1 MKIEHYAYTRGAE
14 MDYGLFSAPS
24 NLTKSQRD
32 IVSTKLMSILGDDVE
47 RDLKT
52 PKWILYKDCNFLVW
66 GLCCENRLIASNPQ
80 ETTHKNRPIRGF
92 FGVVISDF
100 TGEDLRLPFD
110 INYFRELYRNE
121 IEKYWDQIEL
131 HQNQT
136 LGYLWG
142 KYNYVSAAHNNYIE
156 LLNTDIFQCQ
166 SLGELDREGVIA
178 AALTLNNVS
187 LLIDNDNIE
196 QATNRNGSFM
206 NCLTSSVRF
215 GLHHV
220 KQQCPKCKKY
230 VSSFTTTGVCLDCKE
245 AEEATRR
252 RIKKD
257 EDDMDKQMKV
267 ELELAQN
274 KIVELKS
281 EVESNR
287 LQLKKKDRV
296 IKILAAA
303 LVVLLIALLYS
314 QDSFSLK
321 LFEKKQEAQYT
332 PGGDSRKRDNDRYDN
347 DYMQYQEAFFRFLE
361 SAINVDA
368 GAHNKFP
375 IKVQSNDDK
384 YRVESNAN
392 WIKILSPESGLIII
406 EIAANEQKDSRKGEL
421 TVTYGNSNTKS
432 IEITQNGKLDQ

>member
-1 MKIEHYAYTRGAE
+1 MKIEHYCYTRGAE
-14 MDYGLFSAPS
+14 MDYGLFSVPS
-24 NLTKSQRD
+24 NLTKSQID
-32 IVSTKLMSILGDDVE
+32 IVRTKLMSILGDDVE
-47 RDLKT
+47 RNLKT
-52 PKWILYKDCNFLVW
+52 PKWILYKDYNFLVW
-66 GLCCENRLIASNPQ
+66 GLCCENRFIASDIQ
-80 ETTHKNRPIRGF
+80 KTTHKNRPIRGF

-131 HQNQT
+131 HQNKT
-136 LGYLWG
+136 LGYLVG
-142 KYNYVSAAHNNYIE
+142 KYNYVSAAQNNYIE

-206 NCLTSSVRF
+206 NCLTSSVNF
-215 GLHHV
+215 GLYHV

-230 VSSFTTTGVCLDCKE
+230 VSSFTPTGVCFDCKDS
-245 AEEATRR
+245 EETTRR

-257 EDDMDKQMKV
+257 EDDMDKQMKI
-267 ELELAQN
+267 ELELAQD
-274 KIVELKS
+274 KIEELKS

-303 LVVLLIALLYS
+303 LVILLIALLYS
-314 QDSFSLK
+314 QDTFSLK
-321 LFEKKQEAQYT
+321 LFEKKQETQYT
-332 PGGDSRKRDNDRYDN
+332 HGGDSSKRDSGRYDN
-347 DYMQYQEAFFRFLE
+347 DCMHYQEATFKFRE

-368 GAHNKFP
+368 GAHNEFP
-375 IKVQSNDDK
+375 IKVQSSDDK
-384 YRVESNAN
+384 YKIESNID
-392 WIKILSPESGLIII
+392 WIKILSTQKDLITIK
-406 EIAANEQKDSRKGEL
+406 IAANEQKESRKGEVI
-421 TVTYGNSNTKS
+421 VTYGNSDTS
-432 IEITQNGKLDQ
+432 SVVITQIGK

>member
-1 MKIEHYAYTRGAE
+1 MKVEHYCYTRGAE
-14 MDYGLFSAPS
+14 MDYGLFSVPS
-24 NLTKSQRD
+24 NLTKSQIDLVR
-32 IVSTKLMSILGDDVE
+32 TKLMSILGDDVE
-47 RDLKT
+47 RNLIT
-52 PKWILYKDCNFLVW
+52 PKWILYKGYNFLVW
-66 GLCCENRLIASNPQ
+66 GLCCENRFIASDLQ
-80 ETTHKNRPIRGF
+80 KTTHKKRPIRGF

-136 LGYLWG
+136 LGYLCG

-206 NCLTSSVRF
+206 NCLTPSVSI

-230 VSSFTTTGVCLDCKE
+230 VSSFTQSGVCLDCKE

-257 EDDMDKQMKV
+257 EDDMDKQMKI

-287 LQLKKKDRV
+287 LQLKKKERW
-296 IKILAAA
+296 IKILA
-303 LVVLLIALLYS
+303 VVSVSLLIALLYS
-314 QDSFSLK
+314 QDLFSLK
-321 LFEKKQEAQYT
+321 LFESKQEIPSATDSISNNSDGNYQ
-332 PGGDSRKRDNDRYDN
+332 GDSFK
-347 DYMQYQEAFFRFLE
+347 FLE

-368 GAHNKFP
+368 DAQDKFP
-375 IKVQSNDDK
+375 IKIQSNVDK
-384 YRVESNAN
+384 YGIESNAD
-392 WIKILSPESGLIII
+392 WIKILPTQSGLITID
-406 EIAANEQKDSRKGEL
+406 IAANEQKDSRKGEL
-421 TVTYGNSNTKS
+421 TVTYGNSNTTS
-432 IEITQNGKLDQ
+432 IVITQNGKKL

>member
-14 MDYGLFSAPS
+14 MDYGLFSAS
-24 NLTKSQRD
+24 GNLTKSQID
-32 IVSTKLMSILGDDVE
+32 IVKTKFMSILGDDVE
-47 RDLKT
+47 RNLKT
-52 PKWILYKDCNFLVW
+52 PKWILYKDYNFLVW
-66 GLCCENRLIASNPQ
+66 GLCCENRLLASNPQ
-80 ETTHKNRPIRGF
+80 ETTHKNRPVRGF
-92 FGVVISDF
+92 FAIVISDF

-110 INYFRELYRNE
+110 INYFRELYLNE
-121 IEKYWDQIEL
+121 VEKYWSQKEM

-136 LGYLWG
+136 LGYLIG
-142 KYNYVSAAHNNYIE
+142 KYNYVSVAYNNYIE

-178 AALTLNNVS
+178 ASLTLDKVS

-206 NCLTSSVRF
+206 NCLTPSVNF
-215 GLHHV
+215 GLYHV

-230 VSSFTTTGVCLDCKE
+230 VSSFTPTGVCFDCKE
-245 AEEATRR
+245 AEEVTRR

-257 EDDMDKQMKV
+257 EDDMDKQMKI

-274 KIVELKS
+274 KIAELNS
-281 EVESNR
+281 EVETNR

-296 IKILAAA
+296 IKILEVI
-303 LVVLLIALLYS
+303 LVGLLIALLYS

-321 LFEKKQEAQYT
+321 LFEKKQETQYS
-332 PGGDSRKRDNDRYDN
+332 PNRDSHNSKYDN
-347 DYMQYQEAFFRFLE
+347 YHMHYFRFLE
-361 SAINVDA
+361 DAINNVDA
-368 GAHNKFP
+368 GAHNEFL

-392 WIKILSPESGLIII
+392 WIKILSSESGLIII
-406 EIAANEQKDSRKGEL
+406 EIAANEQKDSRKGKL

-432 IEITQNGKLDQ
+432 IVITQNGKLGQ